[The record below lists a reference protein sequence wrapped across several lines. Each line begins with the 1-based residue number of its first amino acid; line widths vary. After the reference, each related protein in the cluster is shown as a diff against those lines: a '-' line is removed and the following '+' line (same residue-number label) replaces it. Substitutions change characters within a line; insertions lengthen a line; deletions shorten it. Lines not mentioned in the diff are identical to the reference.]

1 MERNQ
6 LRENFE
12 VKSEEER
19 DERIKEALSIERERL
34 FLETYRSSDLI
45 YAKTEETLTRK
56 FENIQSIIYN
66 LPKMKNIYQDKI
78 MINQLEEELKNGSL
92 INVWGEEEYKFKPT
106 KLIDIK
112 KMVNEIEE
120 WFKNLTCNSRS
131 CRNQAINEF

>member
-92 INVWGEEEYKFKPT
+92 INV
-106 KLIDIK
+106 
-112 KMVNEIEE
+112 
-120 WFKNLTCNSRS
+120 
-131 CRNQAINEF
+131 